1 MAKLEIGVLVG
12 LVESPGEEIR
22 RVADF
27 GLKSCQVVTW
37 KPELY
42 NDRVG
47 EALLAAAGEC
57 GVSVSTLWA
66 GYPGPK
72 VWDFID
78 GPKTIGLVP
87 PQYRQVR
94 VEALVKA
101 ARFAAKF
108 NLGSITTHVGFIPED
123 PNSPDFAGVLA
134 ALRQVVDVC
143 REVGVEFRFETGQET
158 PVTLLRT
165 VERLGR
171 KGLGV
176 NLDTG
181 NLILYGKANP
191 LDALDVLGP
200 YVRDTHIKDG
210 LYPTDGDRLG
220 REVPLGQG
228 KVDFPAVVAALKRL
242 GYTGPLTIERE
253 ISGAE
258 QARDIRSAI
267 ELLRPLC

>member
-1 MAKLEIGVLVG
+1 MSKLEIGVLVG
-12 LVESPGEEIR
+12 LVESPADEIR
-22 RVADF
+22 RVAEF

-108 NLGSITTHVGFIPED
+108 GLGSITTHVGFIPED
-123 PNSPDFAGVLA
+123 PNSPDFAGVVE

-165 VERLGR
+165 IERLGR
-171 KGLGV
+171 DALGV

-200 YVRDTHIKDG
+200 YVRGVHAKDG
-210 LYPTDGDRLG
+210 LYPTGGTALG

-228 KVDFPAVVAALKRL
+228 KVGFPRLIGRLKAL
-242 GYTGPLTIERE
+242 GYAGARTIERE
-253 ISGAE
+253 ISGPRQVA
-258 QARDIRSAI
+258 DIRAAI
-267 ELLRPLC
+267 EFLRPLC

>member
-1 MAKLEIGVLVG
+1 MSKLEIGVLVG

-101 ARFAAKF
+101 ADVNKARKIPAGAAKTW
-108 NLGSITTHVGFIPED
+108 S
-123 PNSPDFAGVLA
+123 
-134 ALRQVVDVC
+134 
-143 REVGVEFRFETGQET
+143 
-158 PVTLLRT
+158 
-165 VERLGR
+165 
-171 KGLGV
+171 GLGFGRV
-176 NLDTG
+176 N
-181 NLILYGKANP
+181 
-191 LDALDVLGP
+191 
-200 YVRDTHIKDG
+200 
-210 LYPTDGDRLG
+210 
-220 REVPLGQG
+220 
-228 KVDFPAVVAALKRL
+228 
-242 GYTGPLTIERE
+242 
-253 ISGAE
+253 AE
-258 QARDIRSAI
+258 KPH
-267 ELLRPLC
+267 RPLANASRKPRAKLRINNAP